1 MTCGY
6 LNESAGDGFA
16 VIPETRIADFSL
28 LFMKYQGIYFMK
40 KTLIALAVAASA
52 TVSGS
57 SIAANGEWNSGDL
70 SGNVDFGE
78 LSLLLMQTHGKPRL
92 AHL

>member
-1 MTCGY
+1 MACGY
-6 LNESAGDGFA
+6 LNKSAGDNFA

-52 TVSGS
+52 AISGS
-57 SIAANGEWNSGDL
+57 AMAWTPNG
-70 SGNVDFGE
+70 
-78 LSLLLMQTHGKPRL
+78 
-92 AHL
+92 